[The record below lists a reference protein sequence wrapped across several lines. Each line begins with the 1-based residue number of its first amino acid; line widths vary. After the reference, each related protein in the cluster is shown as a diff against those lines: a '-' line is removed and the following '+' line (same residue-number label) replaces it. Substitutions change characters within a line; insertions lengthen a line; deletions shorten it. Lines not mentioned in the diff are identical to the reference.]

1 MLALPTNPNGKRNV
15 DVIRPYWIGD
25 EITTRTLDRFIVDF
39 NNLTEEVAALY
50 EAPFAY
56 IVPVKLHRATM
67 NQPEALKIW
76 WRHWNSRPKMRA
88 ALSKAERYIATPR
101 VAKHRLFVW
110 LPTSVLPD
118 CQIVAIA
125 RSDDTTFG
133 ILHSRYHEMWTLRM
147 CTYLGVGND
156 PRYTPSTTFE
166 TYPFPE
172 GLSPNIDVEKFRD
185 DERAIKIAASAAKL
199 NQLRQ
204 NWLNPLELVDFVP
217 DVEPQFPLRVIPK
230 DDKAAAELKR
240 RTLTNLYN
248 TRPSWLELAHKELDL
263 AVAEAYGWSI
273 EITDNEAIQ
282 ALIELNRSRG
292 TLL

>member
-1 MLALPTNPNGKRNV
+1 V
-15 DVIRPYWIGD
+15 DIVRPYWIGE
-25 EITTRTLDRFIVDF
+25 EITTRSLDRFIVDF
-39 NNLTEEVAALY
+39 NDLTEEAASLY
-50 EAPFAY
+50 EAPFSY
-56 IVPVKLHRATM
+56 IAPVKLHRAAM
-67 NQPEALKIW
+67 NQPEALHFW

-88 ALSKAERYIATPR
+88 ALSKADRYIATPR

-133 ILHSRYHEMWTLRM
+133 VLHSRFHEIWTLRM

-166 TYPFPE
+166 TFPFPE
-172 GLSPNIDVEKFRD
+172 GMAPNLPSTKFAED
-185 DERAIKIAASAAKL
+185 PRAVKIATCAKTL

-204 NWLNPLELVDFVP
+204 NWLNPPELIEFVQDEIP
-217 DVEPQFPLRVIPK
+217 EFPARTVARNE
-230 DDKAAAELKR
+230 KAANELKK

-248 TRPSWLELAHKELDL
+248 ARPSWLSNAHDELNA
-263 AVAEAYGWSI
+263 AVAEAYGWPANIS
-273 EITDNEAIQ
+273 DDDAVR
-282 ALIELNRSRG
+282 ALIGLNRSRG
-292 TLL
+292 RLL